1 VSIKDPL
8 IESVTPKT
16 KWYVV
21 LRPFDGGNGK
31 FVRGE
36 VVDTT
41 DWRHTN
47 TLETRRYIAR
57 LPQGAEVPEETKQSD
72 DSFRRVISVV
82 KTEKQEQSQSVI
94 TELKKSSKKSK

>member
-1 VSIKDPL
+1 MSIKYPL

-21 LRPFDGGNGK
+21 LRPFDGASGK

-41 DWRHTN
+41 EWRHTN

-57 LPQGAEVPEETKQSD
+57 FPQGGKLPDEELQSD
-72 DSFRRVISVV
+72 GTMKRIITPS
-82 KTEKQEQSQSVI
+82 KTTPDTAS
-94 TELKKSSKKSK
+94 KKSSRKSD

>member
-1 VSIKDPL
+1 VSTKDPL

-21 LRPFDGGNGK
+21 LRPFDGTNGK

-41 DWRHTN
+41 NWRHTN

-57 LPQGAEVPEETKQSD
+57 FPQGGKLPKEELQKDGTM
-72 DSFRRVISVV
+72 RRVIVPS
-82 KTEKQEQSQSVI
+82 KTVPDTANKPE
-94 TELKKSSKKSK
+94 